1 MNYKLV
7 IEFIVLALYL
17 VMMLFIG
24 LGFYKKNEDMSDY
37 FLGGRSLNKWV
48 AAMSAQASDMSGWL
62 LMGRARPLCFS
73 GAPRRPCGR
82 PSAC

>member
-24 LGFYKKNEDMSDY
+24 LGFYKKNEDMSG
-37 FLGGRSLNKWV
+37 LLPGGKKS
-48 AAMSAQASDMSGWL
+48 Q
-62 LMGRARPLCFS
+62 
-73 GAPRRPCGR
+73 
-82 PSAC
+82 